1 MFASMMDNPKQLIDR
16 MDNHPN
22 FPLHIYNIMEKK
34 ISANIRAATNHDA
47 CPKQIDWIILVI
59 SISFP

>member
-1 MFASMMDNPKQLIDR
+1 MMDNPKQLIDR
-16 MDNHPN
+16 IDNHPN

-47 CPKQIDWIILVI
+47 CPKKIDWIIFVI

>member
-1 MFASMMDNPKQLIDR
+1 MFASMMDNPKHPIDN

-34 ISANIRAATNHDA
+34 ILANIKAATNHDA
-47 CPKQIDWIILVI
+47 CPKQIDWIIFVI

>member
-1 MFASMMDNPKQLIDR
+1 MFASMMDNPKHPIDN

-34 ISANIRAATNHDA
+34 ISAKIRAATNHDA
-47 CPKQIDWIILVI
+47 CPKQIDWIILII